1 MPKRFIAI
9 IAGVLLSTAF
19 VSGDRQQP
27 SAGGPARDG
36 TEAAIQA
43 VHLQMRQAAEKLDAE
58 ALYAFVLDT
67 ATPPIIEDGRT
78 AATRTA
84 ALQSTAAA
92 LHGLTRASYAYTNQ
106 NITVLSPTTVLW
118 VAEGTASG
126 TLKDGRYVEAPFA
139 ETIVFVQ
146 REGQWKVLHA
156 HRSSPNAR

>member
-1 MPKRFIAI
+1 MAKRFIAI

-27 SAGGPARDG
+27 SAGGPARGG

-67 ATPPIIEDGRT
+67 ATPPIIEDGQM
-78 AATRTA
+78 APTR
-84 ALQSTAAA
+84 AAA
-92 LHGLTRASYAYTNQ
+92 LRRTVAGLGALTSLSYAYTNH

-126 TLKDGRYVEAPFA
+126 TLKDGRSVEAPFA